1 MQNFQ
6 DTFETRKQ
14 SLISDISIFMSVRIY
29 VSTFPGILKGFW
41 ADLSLIVLLKFV
53 FVCSLFNKLHLKS

>member
-14 SLISDISIFMSVRIY
+14 SLISDISICMSVRIY
-29 VSTFPGILKGFW
+29 VSTFPGILKGFC
-41 ADLSLIVLLKFV
+41 ADLSLIVLIKFV
-53 FVCSLFNKLHLKS
+53 FVKNRLQPIS